1 MPNCRLI
8 RLTAFITALV
18 AAPLLMGSG
27 DANASDAT
35 DQGWS
40 YKDWSVGTD
49 AGDISVGTPVT
60 CTMQADD
67 ILEMMISH
75 RKHDAALPVI
85 SFFKGL
91 GEDGQ
96 PMAVSDGD
104 LKTTWFFDGQAGI
117 KVTLGWDFRD
127 SRNYFPVPAE
137 NALELMAAMSKGETL
152 VLETSFI
159 GDETISL
166 AGFAAVYGKMADWC
180 DFSTDGVLPAG

>member
-1 MPNCRLI
+1 MMVL
-8 RLTAFITALV
+8 A
-18 AAPLLMGSG
+18 AAPLLIRAG

-49 AGDISVGTPVT
+49 AGDIAQGTPVT

-67 ILEMMISH
+67 VDGIFEMMITH
-75 RKHDAALPVI
+75 RTGDVGLPVI

-96 PMAVSDGD
+96 PMAVPDDD

-117 KVTLGWDFRD
+117 DITLGWDFRD
-127 SRNYFPVPAE
+127 SRNYFPVPTE
-137 NALELMAAMSKGETL
+137 NARELLAAMSKGETL

-159 GDETISL
+159 DDETISL

-180 DFSTDGVLPAG
+180 DFSTEGVLPAG